1 MARILVLKQPYWQT
15 QISRAR
21 QPFGGQGRRS
31 EEEVLEECFLSME
44 HCLLKSVRGLQY
56 KSETRP
62 LVLELPHDPSIES
75 MHLWSAQQVR
85 AFLSGMSGDLADK
98 AKFAQYAQALEKHHI
113 DGACLQSM
121 QRGWLVA
128 CGVPIGDQEALH
140 RGLKIVARLH
150 AAAIEY
156 SHSVHLTV
164 ERISHL
170 PKMDISG
177 KCDAYVQFKLD
188 DPVRG
193 TSQEFCS
200 TYKPSSLNP
209 QWSNQHFDLH
219 VSDLSAPGQLV
230 MRVMD
235 HEVMAHDQ
243 LIGFHLFG
251 EFFDSMPQLGDGW
264 AVPHHRLSSILA
276 KACAGPVRTHIP
288 LFVDRELVMGDDLQ
302 PTTVTLCF
310 EVSNHGQ
317 KQIRLQVFGDQYP
330 RSSMPSTTRLNLI
343 AKQPPPP
350 RATSSSSNSDDHAPR
365 HQEAQEA
372 QTAAQRPAAGMHGTG
387 DDGPILDL
395 HGAAGH
401 RHRHR
406 HRQMDL
412 PVHGAVDDHDGLV
425 VPTFAYDQVSQY
437 CALMVNDD
445 YTDNA
450 AIRVGRQLSAQV
462 CVCVCVCVCGS

>member
-1 MARILVLKQPYWQT
+1 
-15 QISRAR
+15 
-21 QPFGGQGRRS
+21 
-31 EEEVLEECFLSME
+31 
-44 HCLLKSVRGLQY
+44 
-56 KSETRP
+56 
-62 LVLELPHDPSIES
+62 
-75 MHLWSAQQVR
+75 
-85 AFLSGMSGDLADK
+85 
-98 AKFAQYAQALEKHHI
+98 
-113 DGACLQSM
+113 
-121 QRGWLVA
+121 
-128 CGVPIGDQEALH
+128 
-140 RGLKIVARLH
+140 
-150 AAAIEY
+150 
-156 SHSVHLTV
+156 
-164 ERISHL
+164 
-170 PKMDISG
+170 
-177 KCDAYVQFKLD
+177 
-188 DPVRG
+188 
-193 TSQEFCS
+193 
-200 TYKPSSLNP
+200 
-209 QWSNQHFDLH
+209 
-219 VSDLSAPGQLV
+219 
-230 MRVMD
+230 
-235 HEVMAHDQ
+235 
-243 LIGFHLFG
+243 
-251 EFFDSMPQLGDGW
+251 
-264 AVPHHRLSSILA
+264 
-276 KACAGPVRTHIP
+276 VRTHIP

-372 QTAAQRPAAGMHGTG
+372 QTAAQRPAAGVHGTG

-406 HRQMDL
+406 HRQTDL
-412 PVHGAVDDHDGLV
+412 PVHGAGDDHDGLV

-462 CVCVCVCVCGS
+462 CVCVCVCVCVWIIGSTLCVIEGEQLVYASMYVCVCVYDAYVRASMHTCIHTCTHTHVHTYVHPYTHAYTHIPQTYNTHRAYSVTDYLEKISLACSRVSLSLSLLSLSLSLSLSRLTAGASSYFRLSLGRIWPIHSWQ